1 MIKSNFVGIAV
12 LAGSLAA
19 TAGCNNNPPKTD
31 TGTTTSGTTGATPA
45 AAGDKSGGGS
55 LTGASSTTE
64 LANRVDTSLKGKT
77 IAYLPVSMGVTL
89 MEEWWHEI
97 QVGAAS
103 SGMKAEVKDP
113 NWSTTA
119 ETQALAALIG
129 EKPDVM
135 VVHNPNVQLLAKQLE
150 QAEKQGSY
158 VIQVNMVSNYK
169 TDAYVGVDWGKL
181 GAMIATDIVKKCG
194 KGSGK
199 SGKVQI
205 IQGELTS
212 AASLDQLAGAKPI
225 YDADPSI
232 KIVSDQA
239 ANWDATKA
247 HDITATVLQQN
258 PDLCAIHGFWD
269 VMSLGA
275 AQAIKQAGLSGK
287 IVLDVSG
294 DGARAACDGVAS
306 GDFTNYFSYDAQ
318 QQGRDIIST
327 AKLLLE
333 SGKPPG
339 TEHYA
344 LYSPVTV
351 LTKDT
356 IKPSQCFDVD
366 IKK

>member
-1 MIKSNFVGIAV
+1 MIKSNFVGLAV
-12 LAGSLAA
+12 LAGTIAA
-19 TAGCNNNPPKTD
+19 TAGCNKPDAP
-31 TGTTTSGTTGATPA
+31 TTTSTTSAPA
-45 AAGDKSGGGS
+45 MSGSVPADRPGS
-55 LTGASSTTE
+55 LTGGSSTTE
-64 LANRVDTSLKGKT
+64 LASKTDTSLKGKT

-97 QVGAAS
+97 QEGAAS
-103 SGMKAEVKDP
+103 SGMKASVKDP
-113 NWSTTA
+113 NWSTQA

-150 QAEKQGSY
+150 QAEKAGSY

-169 TDAYVGVDWGKL
+169 TDAYIGVDWGKL
-181 GAMIATDIVKKCG
+181 GAMIATDLVKKCG
-194 KGSGK
+194 TGSGK
-199 SGKVQI
+199 SGKIQI

-212 AASLDQLAGAKPI
+212 AASLDQLAGAKPVFA
-225 YDADPSI
+225 ADPAI

-258 PDLCAIHGFWD
+258 PDLCGIHGFWD

-275 AQAIKQAGLSGK
+275 AEAIKQAGMAGK
-287 IVLDVSG
+287 VTLDVSG
-294 DGARAACDGVAS
+294 DGARAACDGIES
-306 GDFTNYFSYDAQ
+306 GQFSKYFSYDAQ

-333 SGKPPG
+333 SGRPPG
-339 TEHYA
+339 SDHYA

-351 LTKDT
+351 LEKET
-356 IKPSQCFDVD
+356 IKPSQCFDVT